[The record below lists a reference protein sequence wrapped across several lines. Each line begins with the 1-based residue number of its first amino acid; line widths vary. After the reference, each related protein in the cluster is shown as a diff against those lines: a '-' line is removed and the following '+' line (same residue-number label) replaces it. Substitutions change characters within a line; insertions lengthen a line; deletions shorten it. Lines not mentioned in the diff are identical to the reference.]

1 MTGDAVDVE
10 LEVRQHIELALKH
23 LEEGRALIDRDPV
36 QASEKLYKAAEE
48 VVKALTIHYN
58 MNDIIEKVTERGR
71 WTATELDKA
80 ARRIAG
86 KLGAWFLSSWD
97 SAWTLHVWGFHE
109 AKLDSEAVRDRLP
122 HVERMIL
129 EADRISRY

>member
-86 KLGAWFLSSWD
+86 KLV
-97 SAWTLHVWGFHE
+97 HGF
-109 AKLDSEAVRDRLP
+109 
-122 HVERMIL
+122 
-129 EADRISRY
+129 